1 MIALCYWQPDRPAWA
16 VEEAEELAERLG
28 DPALRVDACEVR
40 WLSEFAAGRYQNALR
55 SAERAFEL
63 ERSISDPNTSTRM
76 RESCAALFTMCGHL
90 QEARRVLQDH
100 DDLSKRL
107 FPHHRLHSVAMWIEF
122 LEVLEEWE
130 SIRTLVPRLRTAV
143 EENLATPCVRSAR
156 SLLVCAAAC
165 AALGDEAEAGSLER
179 EADRLRMEGF
189 GWIIDTPRLRLALN
203 RRDPGAV
210 SRLIAE
216 TTDFIPRRAIWYFP
230 AAVATHL
237 EALAA
242 LGDAERLESDAAE
255 FIPSDSVLS
264 AFAMRA
270 LGTLRG
276 DASLLD
282 QAASRFDAY
291 GFDAQAAHL
300 RRLQGT

>member
-1 MIALCYWQPDRPAWA
+1 VVTILFADLVGSTQLGESQDPERTRAMLERFY
-16 VEEAEELAERLG
+16 EAMAAE
-28 DPALRVDACEVR
+28 VT
-40 WLSEFAAGRYQNALR
+40 AAGGTVEKFAGD
-55 SAERAFEL
+55 AV
-63 ERSISDPNTSTRM
+63 M
-76 RESCAALFTMCGHL
+76 AAC
-90 QEARRVLQDH
+90 
-100 DDLSKRL
+100 
-107 FPHHRLHSVAMWIEF
+107 
-122 LEVLEEWE
+122 
-130 SIRTLVPRLRTAV
+130 
-143 EENLATPCVRSAR
+143 R

-216 TTDFIPRRAIWYFP
+216 TTAFIPRRAIWYFP

-264 AFAMRA
+264 AFAMRG

-276 DASLLD
+276 DPSLLD